1 MMGNA
6 VALRVTDAGLTPV
19 GTIRQDVQRSLVV
32 GDTLWTLSGDGM
44 RASGLST
51 MDQLAWVPL

>member
-1 MMGNA
+1 
-6 VALRVTDAGLTPV
+6 VTDAGLTPV
-19 GTIRQDVQRSLVV
+19 GTIRQDVQRSLVI